1 VALERVAVVGGGL
14 AGLAAGLAL
23 KAAGA
28 HVELFERS
36 RILGG
41 RATSFEIDG
50 VEVDNG
56 QHVFLACCTEFIN
69 FAKAVGMGEQLHL
82 QDRFDAT
89 ILSRSGKAG
98 RLRTAALPAPLHL
111 IGSFASY
118 SHLGL
123 CGKFRIAAAL
133 AAALLGRCN
142 PNETFEAWL
151 ARNRQGA
158 RERAAFWDPFFIPAL
173 NAPFDRVGA
182 TDAMFVL
189 KTAFLRDAVAARFG
203 FSKVPLS
210 HLATAAAK
218 KLNAVHMSTPILSV
232 SISTSSSTSS
242 FESAQD
248 DGRAFDSAQDDTG
261 GAFLGRTERR
271 PVILSEVEGRKRT
284 IVLSAV
290 EGRQLEGNMHFD
302 AVVLAVPPRQ
312 AKRILGDP
320 TRYGVA
326 NLDTYDPYP
335 IIDVHLWH
343 DGGSIGRDF
352 VAALESPLQWI
363 FEKEPGY
370 LCCSFSS
377 ADEYLR
383 QPTAELETF
392 AWREVQTFLPSLKG
406 ATLVRSAVTR
416 NPEATWLP
424 RVGAARTQQRTNH
437 PAIAIAG
444 SWTQTGWPDTMES
457 AVRSG
462 NLAAQALLDH
472 AAHHV
477 GSADG

>member
-1 VALERVAVVGGGL
+1 VAVERVAVVGGGL

-69 FAKAVGMGEQLHL
+69 FATAVGMSGQLHL
-82 QDRFDAT
+82 QERFDAT
-89 ILSRSGKAG
+89 ILARSGKAG

-111 IGSFASY
+111 VGSFASY

-123 CGKFRIAAAL
+123 SGKLRIARAL
-133 AAALLGRCN
+133 AAALLAQ
-142 PNETFEAWL
+142 PTASETFEAWL
-151 ARNRQGA
+151 TRNGQGA
-158 RERAAFWDPFFIPAL
+158 QERAAFWDPFFIPAL
-173 NAPFDRVGA
+173 NASFDRVGA
-182 TDAMFVL
+182 SDAMFVL
-189 KTAFLRDAVAARFG
+189 KTAFLRDAGAARFG
-203 FSKVPLS
+203 FSKVPLAQ
-210 HLATAAAK
+210 LATAAAK
-218 KLNAVHMSTPILSV
+218 KLDAVHMSTPV
-232 SISTSSSTSS
+232 VT
-242 FESAQD
+242 
-248 DGRAFDSAQDDTG
+248 
-261 GAFLGRTERR
+261 
-271 PVILSEVEGRKRT
+271 
-284 IVLSAV
+284 LSAV
-290 EGRQLEGNMHFD
+290 EGRPPRVTLSLSKGDEHFD

-312 AKRILGDP
+312 SARILGDP
-320 TRYGVA
+320 ARYGVA
-326 NLDTYDPYP
+326 NLDQYDPYP

-370 LCCSFSS
+370 LCCSFSA

-383 QPTAELETF
+383 QPTAELEAL
-392 AWREVQTFLPSLKG
+392 AWREVQTFLPALEDAK
-406 ATLVRSAVTR
+406 LVRSAVTR

-424 RVGAARTQQRTNH
+424 RVGVARTPQRTNH
-437 PAIAIAG
+437 PAVAIAG
-444 SWTQTGWPDTMES
+444 SWTQTDWPDTMES

-462 NLAAQALLDH
+462 NLAAQVVLDRPPVH
-472 AAHHV
+472 RTQR
-477 GSADG
+477 

>member
-1 VALERVAVVGGGL
+1 VAVERVAVVGGGL

-23 KAAGA
+23 KASGA

-56 QHVFLACCTEFIN
+56 QHVFLACCTEFVN
-69 FAKAVGMGEQLHL
+69 FAKAVGMNGQIHL

-89 ILSRSGKAG
+89 ILARSGKAG

-123 CGKFRIAAAL
+123 AGKLRIARAL
-133 AAALLGRCN
+133 AAALLGQPR
-142 PNETFEAWL
+142 PSETFEAWL
-151 ARNRQGA
+151 TRNGQGA
-158 RERAAFWDPFFIPAL
+158 QERAAFWDPFFIPAL

-189 KTAFLRDAVAARFG
+189 KTAFLRDAGAARFG
-203 FSKVPLS
+203 FSKVPLA
-210 HLATAAAK
+210 HLAAAAAK
-218 KLNAVHMSTPILSV
+218 QLDAVHTSTGVLS
-232 SISTSSSTSS
+232 ITPTD
-242 FESAQD
+242 A
-248 DGRAFDSAQDDTG
+248 A
-261 GAFLGRTERR
+261 
-271 PVILSEVEGRKRT
+271 VI
-284 IVLSAV
+284 LSAV
-290 EGRQLEGNMHFD
+290 EGRQPKGDEQFD
-302 AVVLAVPPRQ
+302 GVVLAVGPRQ
-312 AKRILGDP
+312 AERILGDP
-320 TRYGVA
+320 ARYGVG
-326 NLDTYDPYP
+326 NLDKYDPYP

-370 LCCSFSS
+370 LCCSFSA

-383 QPTAELETF
+383 QPTAELESL
-392 AWREVQTFLPSLKG
+392 AWREAQTFLPALKN

-424 RVGAARTQQRTNH
+424 RVGVTRTLQRTNH

-444 SWTQTGWPDTMES
+444 SWTETGWPDTMES

-462 NLAAQALLDH
+462 NLAAAVLLSP
-472 AAHHV
+472 A
-477 GSADG
+477 GQRSG

>member
-1 VALERVAVVGGGL
+1 VAVERVAVVGGGL

-28 HVELFERS
+28 RVELFERS

-56 QHVFLACCTEFIN
+56 QHVFLACCTEFVN
-69 FAKAVGMGEQLHL
+69 FAKAVGMSGQLHL

-118 SHLGL
+118 SHLRVA
-123 CGKFRIAAAL
+123 GKLRIARAL
-133 AAALLGRCN
+133 AAALLGRGDA
-142 PNETFEAWL
+142 NETFEAWL
-151 ARNRQGA
+151 TRNGQGA
-158 RERAAFWDPFFIPAL
+158 EERAAFWDPFFIPAL
-173 NAPFDRVGA
+173 NASFDRVGA
-182 TDAMFVL
+182 SDAMFVL
-189 KTAFLRDAVAARFG
+189 KTAFLRDAGAARFG
-203 FSKVPLS
+203 FSKVPLA
-210 HLATAAAK
+210 HLATAAASR
-218 KLNAVHMSTPILSV
+218 LDAVHTSTPVLSV
-232 SISTSSSTSS
+232 TLT
-242 FESAQD
+242 
-248 DGRAFDSAQDDTG
+248 
-261 GAFLGRTERR
+261 
-271 PVILSEVEGRKRT
+271 PVEGHAKSVT
-284 IVLSAV
+284 LSLSKGDA
-290 EGRQLEGNMHFD
+290 HFD

-312 AKRILGDP
+312 AERILGDP
-320 TRYGVA
+320 ARYGVR
-326 NLDTYDPYP
+326 NLDRYDPYP

-343 DGGSIGRDF
+343 GGGTIGRDF

-370 LCCSFSS
+370 LCCSFSA

-383 QPTAELETF
+383 QPTAELESL
-392 AWREVQTFLPSLKG
+392 AWRETQTFLPALKD

-424 RVGAARTQQRTNH
+424 QIGAKRTEQRTNH

-444 SWTQTGWPDTMES
+444 SWTETGWPDTMES

-462 NLAAQALLDH
+462 NLAARVVLERRA
-472 AAHHV
+472 
-477 GSADG
+477 GSPDG

>member
-1 VALERVAVVGGGL
+1 MAVERVAVVGGGL
-14 AGLAAGLAL
+14 AGFAASLAL

-69 FAKAVGMGEQLHL
+69 FAQAVGMADRLHL
-82 QDRFDAT
+82 QERFDAT

-123 CGKFRIAAAL
+123 AGKLRIARAL
-133 AAALLGRCN
+133 AAALLGKSDPR
-142 PNETFEAWL
+142 ETFEAWL
-151 ARNRQGA
+151 ARNGQGA
-158 RERAAFWDPFFIPAL
+158 QERAAFWDPFFIPAL
-173 NAPFDRVGA
+173 NAAFDRVGA
-182 TDAMFVL
+182 SDAMFVL
-189 KTAFLRDAVAARFG
+189 KTAFLRDAGAARFG
-203 FSKVPLS
+203 FSRVPLA
-210 HLATAAAK
+210 HLTQAAAK
-218 KLNAVHMSTPILSV
+218 QLDAVHTSTPVLTV
-232 SISTSSSTSS
+232 TPN
-242 FESAQD
+242 
-248 DGRAFDSAQDDTG
+248 DGRVTLSLSKGDTY
-261 GAFLGRTERR
+261 
-271 PVILSEVEGRKRT
+271 
-284 IVLSAV
+284 
-290 EGRQLEGNMHFD
+290 FD
-302 AVVLAVPPRQ
+302 AVVLAVAPRQ
-312 AKRILGDP
+312 AERMLGEP
-320 TRYGVA
+320 QRYGVT
-326 NLDTYDPYP
+326 NLDKYDPYP

-343 DGGSIGRDF
+343 DGGSFGRDF

-370 LCCSFSS
+370 LCCSFSA

-383 QPTAELETF
+383 QPTAELESL
-392 AWREVQTFLPSLKG
+392 AWREVQTFLPALKN
-406 ATLVRSAVTR
+406 AKLVRSAVTR

-444 SWTQTGWPDTMES
+444 SWTETGWPDTMES

-462 NLAAQALLDH
+462 NLAAAALLSP
-472 AAHHV
+472 A
-477 GSADG
+477 GSA

>member
-1 VALERVAVVGGGL
+1 MAVERVAVVGGGL
-14 AGLAAGLAL
+14 AGFAAGLAL

-69 FAKAVGMGEQLHL
+69 FAQAVGMADQLHL
-82 QDRFDAT
+82 QERFDAT

-123 CGKFRIAAAL
+123 AGKLRIARAL
-133 AAALLGRCN
+133 AAALLGKSD
-142 PNETFEAWL
+142 PSETFEAWL
-151 ARNRQGA
+151 ARNGQGA
-158 RERAAFWDPFFIPAL
+158 QERAAFWDPFFIPAL
-173 NAPFDRVGA
+173 NAAFDRVGA
-182 TDAMFVL
+182 ADAMFVL
-189 KTAFLRDAVAARFG
+189 KTAFLCDASAARFG
-203 FSKVPLS
+203 FSRVPLA
-210 HLATAAAK
+210 HLTQAAAK
-218 KLNAVHMSTPILSV
+218 QLDAVHTSTP
-232 SISTSSSTSS
+232 
-242 FESAQD
+242 
-248 DGRAFDSAQDDTG
+248 
-261 GAFLGRTERR
+261 
-271 PVILSEVEGRKRT
+271 
-284 IVLSAV
+284 VLSITANEPSV
-290 EGRQLEGNMHFD
+290 TLRPSTALRMTFAQGDRDFD
-302 AVVLAVPPRQ
+302 AVVLAVAPRQ
-312 AKRILGDP
+312 AERILGEP
-320 TRYGVA
+320 ERYGVT
-326 NLDTYDPYP
+326 NLDKYDPYP

-343 DGGSIGRDF
+343 DGGSFGRDF

-370 LCCSFSS
+370 LCCSFSA

-383 QPTAELETF
+383 QPTAELESL
-392 AWREVQTFLPSLKG
+392 AWREVQTFLPALKN
-406 ATLVRSAVTR
+406 AKLVRSAVTR

-444 SWTQTGWPDTMES
+444 SWTETGWPDTMES

-462 NLAAQALLDH
+462 NLAAAALLSP
-472 AAHHV
+472 A
-477 GSADG
+477 GSA

>member
-1 VALERVAVVGGGL
+1 MAVQRVAVVGGGL

-23 KAAGA
+23 KASGA

-56 QHVFLACCTEFIN
+56 QHVFLACCTEFAS
-69 FAKAVGMGEQLHL
+69 FATAVGMNGQIHL

-89 ILSRSGKAG
+89 ILSRNGKAG

-111 IGSFASY
+111 VGSFASY

-123 CGKFRIAAAL
+123 TGKLRIARAL
-133 AAALLGRCN
+133 AAALLGQPRA
-142 PNETFEAWL
+142 NETFEAWL
-151 ARNRQGA
+151 ARNGQRAQ
-158 RERAAFWDPFFIPAL
+158 ERAAFWDPFFIPAL

-182 TDAMFVL
+182 SDAMFVL
-189 KTAFLRDAVAARFG
+189 KTAFLRDAGAARFG
-203 FSKVPLS
+203 FSKVPLA

-218 KLNAVHMSTPILSV
+218 QLDAVHTSTPV
-232 SISTSSSTSS
+232 TGVTTS
-242 FESAQD
+242 
-248 DGRAFDSAQDDTG
+248 
-261 GAFLGRTERR
+261 
-271 PVILSEVEGRKRT
+271 VILSEVEGRGARVT
-284 IVLSAV
+284 LSAV
-290 EGRQLEGNMHFD
+290 EGRASVTLSLSKGDTGTPFD
-302 AVVLAVPPRQ
+302 AVVLAVGPRQ
-312 AKRILGDP
+312 TERILGDP
-320 TRYGVA
+320 ARYGVK
-326 NLDTYDPYP
+326 NLDKYDPYP

-343 DGGSIGRDF
+343 DGGTIGRDF

-370 LCCSFSS
+370 LCCSFSA

-383 QPTAELETF
+383 QPTAELESL
-392 AWREVQTFLPSLKG
+392 AWREAQTFLPSLKA

-424 RVGAARTQQRTNH
+424 RVGVTRTLQRTNH

-444 SWTQTGWPDTMES
+444 SWTETGWPDTMES

-462 NLAAQALLDH
+462 NLAAAALR
-472 AAHHV
+472 
-477 GSADG
+477 SE

>member
-1 VALERVAVVGGGL
+1 MAVERVAVVGGGL

-23 KAAGA
+23 KASGA

-56 QHVFLACCTEFIN
+56 QHVFLACCTEFVN
-69 FAKAVGMGEQLHL
+69 FAKAVGMNGQIHL
-82 QDRFDAT
+82 QERFDAT
-89 ILSRSGKAG
+89 IISRSGKAG

-123 CGKFRIAAAL
+123 TGKLRIARAL
-133 AAALLGRCN
+133 AAALLSQPRA
-142 PNETFEAWL
+142 NETFETWL
-151 ARNRQGA
+151 TRNGQGA
-158 RERAAFWDPFFIPAL
+158 QERAAFWDPFFVPAL

-182 TDAMFVL
+182 SDAMFVL
-189 KTAFLRDAVAARFG
+189 KTAFLRDAGAARFG
-203 FSKVPLS
+203 FSKVPLA
-210 HLATAAAK
+210 HLAAAAAK
-218 KLNAVHMSTPILSV
+218 QLDAVHTSTPVTSVTLSDPRV
-232 SISTSSSTSS
+232 TLTLSK
-242 FESAQD
+242 
-248 DGRAFDSAQDDTG
+248 GDTG
-261 GAFLGRTERR
+261 T
-271 PVILSEVEGRKRT
+271 P
-284 IVLSAV
+284 
-290 EGRQLEGNMHFD
+290 FD
-302 AVVLAVPPRQ
+302 AVVLAVGPRQ
-312 AKRILGDP
+312 AERILGDP
-320 TRYGVA
+320 ARYGVK
-326 NLDTYDPYP
+326 NLDKYDPYP

-343 DGGSIGRDF
+343 DGGTIGRDF

-370 LCCSFSS
+370 LCCSFSA

-383 QPTAELETF
+383 QPTAELESL
-392 AWREVQTFLPSLKG
+392 AWREAQTFLPVLKP
-406 ATLVRSAVTR
+406 ATLIRSAVTR

-424 RVGAARTQQRTNH
+424 RVGAARTEQRTNH

-444 SWTQTGWPDTMES
+444 SWTETGWPDTMES

-462 NLAAQALLDH
+462 NLAAAALRS
-472 AAHHV
+472 V
-477 GSADG
+477 

>member
-1 VALERVAVVGGGL
+1 LAVERVAVVGGGL
-14 AGLAAGLAL
+14 AGFAAGLAL

-69 FAKAVGMGEQLHL
+69 FAQAVGMDDQLHL
-82 QDRFDAT
+82 QERFDAT
-89 ILSRSGKAG
+89 ILSRIGKAG

-123 CGKFRIAAAL
+123 AGKLRIARAL
-133 AAALLGRCN
+133 AAALLGKSD
-142 PNETFEAWL
+142 PSKTFEAWL
-151 ARNRQGA
+151 ARNGQGA
-158 RERAAFWDPFFIPAL
+158 QERAAFWDPFFIPAL
-173 NAPFDRVGA
+173 NAGFDRVGA
-182 TDAMFVL
+182 SDAMFVL
-189 KTAFLRDAVAARFG
+189 KTAFLRDAGAARFG
-203 FSKVPLS
+203 FSRVPLA
-210 HLATAAAK
+210 HLTQAAAK
-218 KLNAVHMSTPILSV
+218 QLDAVHTSTPVLLITANDPSVTPSGITLNLSK
-232 SISTSSSTSS
+232 
-242 FESAQD
+242 
-248 DGRAFDSAQDDTG
+248 GDTY
-261 GAFLGRTERR
+261 
-271 PVILSEVEGRKRT
+271 
-284 IVLSAV
+284 
-290 EGRQLEGNMHFD
+290 FD
-302 AVVLAVPPRQ
+302 AVVLAVAPRQ
-312 AKRILGDP
+312 AERILGDP
-320 TRYGVA
+320 ARYGVT
-326 NLDTYDPYP
+326 NLDNYDPYP

-370 LCCSFSS
+370 LCCSFSA

-383 QPTAELETF
+383 QPTAELESL
-392 AWREVQTFLPSLKG
+392 AWREVQTFLPSLKD
-406 ATLVRSAVTR
+406 AALTRSAVTR

-424 RVGAARTQQRTNH
+424 QVGATRTLQRTNH

-444 SWTQTGWPDTMES
+444 SWTETGWPDTMES

-462 NLAAQALLDH
+462 NLAAEIVLNRPAQ
-472 AAHHV
+472 V
-477 GSADG
+477 Q

>member
-1 VALERVAVVGGGL
+1 MAVERVAVVGGGL
-14 AGLAAGLAL
+14 AGFAAGLAL

-69 FAKAVGMGEQLHL
+69 FAQAVGMGDQLHL
-82 QDRFDAT
+82 QERFDAT
-89 ILSRSGKAG
+89 ILSRIGNAG

-123 CGKFRIAAAL
+123 AGKLRIARAL
-133 AAALLGRCN
+133 AAALLGKSD
-142 PNETFEAWL
+142 PSETFEAWL
-151 ARNRQGA
+151 ARNGQGA
-158 RERAAFWDPFFIPAL
+158 QERAAFWDPFFIPAL
-173 NAPFDRVGA
+173 NAGFDRVGA
-182 TDAMFVL
+182 SDAMFVL
-189 KTAFLRDAVAARFG
+189 KTAFLRDAGAARFG
-203 FSKVPLS
+203 FSRVPLA
-210 HLATAAAK
+210 HLTQAGAK
-218 KLNAVHMSTPILSV
+218 QLDAVHTSTP
-232 SISTSSSTSS
+232 
-242 FESAQD
+242 
-248 DGRAFDSAQDDTG
+248 
-261 GAFLGRTERR
+261 
-271 PVILSEVEGRKRT
+271 
-284 IVLSAV
+284 VLSITANDPSV
-290 EGRQLEGNMHFD
+290 TPSGVTLNLSKGDTYFD
-302 AVVLAVPPRQ
+302 AVVLAVAPRQ
-312 AKRILGDP
+312 AERILGDP
-320 TRYGVA
+320 ARYGVT
-326 NLDTYDPYP
+326 NLDNYDPYP

-363 FEKEPGY
+363 FEKGPGY
-370 LCCSFSS
+370 LCCSFSA

-383 QPTAELETF
+383 QPTAELESL
-392 AWREVQTFLPSLKG
+392 AWREVQTFLPALKD
-406 ATLVRSAVTR
+406 ADLVRSAVTR

-424 RVGAARTQQRTNH
+424 RIGAARTQQRTNH

-462 NLAAQALLDH
+462 NLAAAALLSL
-472 AAHHV
+472 A
-477 GSADG
+477 GSG

>member
-1 VALERVAVVGGGL
+1 LAVERVAVVGGGL
-14 AGLAAGLAL
+14 AGFAAGLAL

-56 QHVFLACCTEFIN
+56 QHVFLGCCTEFIN
-69 FAKAVGMGEQLHL
+69 FAQAVGMGDQLHL
-82 QDRFDAT
+82 QERFDAT
-89 ILSRSGKAG
+89 ILSRIGNAG

-123 CGKFRIAAAL
+123 AGKLRIARAL
-133 AAALLGRCN
+133 AAALLGKSD
-142 PNETFEAWL
+142 PSKTFEAWL
-151 ARNRQGA
+151 ARNGQGA
-158 RERAAFWDPFFIPAL
+158 QERAAFWDPFFIPAL
-173 NAPFDRVGA
+173 NAGFDRVGA
-182 TDAMFVL
+182 SDAMFVL
-189 KTAFLRDAVAARFG
+189 KTAFLRDAGAARFG
-203 FSKVPLS
+203 FSRVPLA
-210 HLATAAAK
+210 HLTQAAAK
-218 KLNAVHMSTPILSV
+218 QLDVVHTSTP
-232 SISTSSSTSS
+232 
-242 FESAQD
+242 
-248 DGRAFDSAQDDTG
+248 
-261 GAFLGRTERR
+261 
-271 PVILSEVEGRKRT
+271 
-284 IVLSAV
+284 VLSITANDPSV
-290 EGRQLEGNMHFD
+290 TPSGVTLNLSKGDTYFD
-302 AVVLAVPPRQ
+302 AVVLAVAPRQ
-312 AKRILGDP
+312 AERILGDP
-320 TRYGVA
+320 ARYGVT
-326 NLDTYDPYP
+326 NLDNYDPYP

-363 FEKEPGY
+363 FEKGPGY
-370 LCCSFSS
+370 LCCSFSA

-383 QPTAELETF
+383 QPTAELESL
-392 AWREVQTFLPSLKG
+392 AWREVQTFLPALKD
-406 ATLVRSAVTR
+406 ADLVRSAVTR

-424 RVGAARTQQRTNH
+424 RIGAARTQQRTNH

-462 NLAAQALLDH
+462 NLAAAALLSL
-472 AAHHV
+472 A
-477 GSADG
+477 GSG

>member
-1 VALERVAVVGGGL
+1 VAVERVAVVGGGL

-69 FAKAVGMGEQLHL
+69 FAKAVGMSGQLHL
-82 QDRFDAT
+82 QERFDAT
-89 ILSRSGKAG
+89 ILARSGKAG

-111 IGSFASY
+111 VGSFASY

-123 CGKFRIAAAL
+123 RGKLRIARAL
-133 AAALLGRCN
+133 GAALLAQ
-142 PNETFEAWL
+142 PAASETFEAWL
-151 ARNRQGA
+151 TRNGQGT

-173 NAPFDRVGA
+173 NASFDRVGA

-189 KTAFLRDAVAARFG
+189 KTAFLRDASAARFG
-203 FSKVPLS
+203 FSKVPLA

-218 KLNAVHMSTPILSV
+218 KLDAVHTSTAVTGLTASA
-232 SISTSSSTSS
+232 SS
-242 FESAQD
+242 FD
-248 DGRAFDSAQDDTG
+248 RGRPPRVT
-261 GAFLGRTERR
+261 
-271 PVILSEVEGRKRT
+271 LS
-284 IVLSAV
+284 LSK
-290 EGRQLEGNMHFD
+290 GDMHFD
-302 AVVLAVPPRQ
+302 AVILAVPPRQ
-312 AKRILGDP
+312 AARILGDP
-320 TRYGVA
+320 QHYGVA
-326 NLDTYDPYP
+326 NLDQYDPYP

-370 LCCSFSS
+370 LCCSFSA

-383 QPTAELETF
+383 QPTAELEAL
-392 AWREVQTFLPSLKG
+392 AWREVQTFLPALEDAK
-406 ATLVRSAVTR
+406 LVRSAVTR

-424 RVGAARTQQRTNH
+424 RVGVARTPQRTNH
-437 PAIAIAG
+437 PAVAIAG

-462 NLAAQALLDH
+462 NLAAQVVLDRPPVH
-472 AAHHV
+472 RTQR
-477 GSADG
+477 

>member
-1 VALERVAVVGGGL
+1 LAIERVAVVGGGL
-14 AGLAAGLAL
+14 AGFAAGLAL
-23 KAAGA
+23 TAAGA

-69 FAKAVGMGEQLHL
+69 FAQAVGMGDQLHL
-82 QDRFDAT
+82 QARFDAT

-118 SHLGL
+118 SHLGVA
-123 CGKFRIAAAL
+123 GKLRIARAL
-133 AAALLGRCN
+133 AAALLGKSD
-142 PNETFEAWL
+142 PSETFEAWL
-151 ARNRQGA
+151 ARNGQGA
-158 RERAAFWDPFFIPAL
+158 QERVAFWDPFFIPAL
-173 NAPFDRVGA
+173 NAAFDRVGA
-182 TDAMFVL
+182 ADAMFVL
-189 KTAFLRDAVAARFG
+189 KTAFLRDAGAARFG
-203 FSKVPLS
+203 FSKVPLA
-210 HLATAAAK
+210 HLTQAAAK
-218 KLNAVHMSTPILSV
+218 QLDAVHSPTAVLSV
-232 SISTSSSTSS
+232 TPNEPAVTVSLSN
-242 FESAQD
+242 
-248 DGRAFDSAQDDTG
+248 GDT
-261 GAFLGRTERR
+261 T
-271 PVILSEVEGRKRT
+271 
-284 IVLSAV
+284 
-290 EGRQLEGNMHFD
+290 FD

-312 AKRILGDP
+312 AERILGDP
-320 TRYGVA
+320 QRYGIT
-326 NLDTYDPYP
+326 NLDRYDPYP

-343 DGGSIGRDF
+343 DGGSMGRDF

-370 LCCSFSS
+370 LCCSFSA

-383 QPTAELETF
+383 QPTAELESL
-392 AWREVQTFLPSLKG
+392 AWREVQTFLPSLKD
-406 ATLVRSAVTR
+406 AMLVRSAVTR

-424 RVGAARTQQRTNH
+424 RVGSTRTQQRTNH

-444 SWTQTGWPDTMES
+444 SWTETGWPDTMES

-462 NLAAQALLDH
+462 NLAAAALLSP
-472 AAHHV
+472 AGHV
-477 GSADG
+477 